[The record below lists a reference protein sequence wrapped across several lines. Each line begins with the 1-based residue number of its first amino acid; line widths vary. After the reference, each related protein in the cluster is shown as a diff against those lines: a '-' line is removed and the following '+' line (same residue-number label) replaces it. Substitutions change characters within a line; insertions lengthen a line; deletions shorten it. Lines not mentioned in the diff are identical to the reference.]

1 MRPGRFGPS
10 RHQLIRDLQR
20 KPDVDAAVLGA
31 GPISIFGAGEEA
43 IVATRRRMR
52 VVVTIARGLIIAAA
66 VIVAV
71 IVAVLIAMIVA
82 MIIGAHR
89 VMIVRAILRAG
100 GQGGQS
106 GDGKGCDRKQCGSE

>member
-1 MRPGRFGPS
+1 
-10 RHQLIRDLQR
+10 
-20 KPDVDAAVLGA
+20 
-31 GPISIFGAGEEA
+31 
-43 IVATRRRMR
+43 MR
-52 VVVTIARGLIIAAA
+52 VVVTIARGLIIAA
-66 VIVAV
+66 AV

-106 GDGKGCDRKQCGSE
+106 GDGKGCDCKQSGSEKLPAHEVLLTQG